1 MSDEK
6 STINELKEEE
16 RIKIDIPVDEEATGK
31 STESIDIAEEFKRLG
46 RQFGATLESIFNSD
60 EARRV
65 EGEVRA
71 GMKSFVE
78 EVEKVIN
85 EAKDSPTATRMKEEA
100 AGARE
105 RVEAG
110 EFGRKAQ
117 TGMVSGLRW
126 LSTELEKLA
135 EQFAPAEKGGEAPAE
150 KSPTE

>member
-16 RIKIDIPVDEEATGK
+16 RIKIDIPVDEEAAGK

-71 GMKSFVE
+71 GMKSFAD

-110 EFGRKAQ
+110 EFSHKAQ
-117 TGMVSGLRW
+117 AGVVSGLRW

-135 EQFAPAEKGGEAPAE
+135 EQFAPAGQSEEVPAE